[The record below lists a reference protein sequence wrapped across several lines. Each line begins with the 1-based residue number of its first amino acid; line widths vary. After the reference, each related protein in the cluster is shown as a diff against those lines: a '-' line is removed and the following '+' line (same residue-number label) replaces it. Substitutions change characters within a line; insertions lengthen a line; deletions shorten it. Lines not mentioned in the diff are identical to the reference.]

1 MRVQQHLQPRIR
13 IGPSGRLVGIEPC
26 LDMLTQAGERADR
39 LGWSN
44 VDLRLGLPEDQMR
57 PDDDLDAALFCFGR
71 LRPGGRAAA
80 VGPMWAPWWAPAMNL
95 LVWYVASDYVTTFE
109 GFSEPWSHLADL
121 VPGLEVERHD
131 LAGEYFA
138 WGEMTGNRP

>member
-1 MRVQQHLQPRIR
+1 
-13 IGPSGRLVGIEPC
+13 
-26 LDMLTQAGERADR
+26 
-39 LGWSN
+39 
-44 VDLRLGLPEDQMR
+44 
-57 PDDDLDAALFCFGR
+57 
-71 LRPGGRAAA
+71 
-80 VGPMWAPWWAPAMNL
+80 MNL